1 MRSGCLRTSTSSTAV
16 SDRPCRYSLWTW
28 SSGAAGP
35 RVSRARILGDMEL
48 TGNDELVLLLLLAAV
63 AALMA
68 LAPTLRVPYPI
79 LLVLGGLALGF
90 IPSVP
95 ELTLPPELVLVG
107 ILPPLLYTGGFFTG
121 LRELRANLRP
131 IAMLSLGLVALTTV
145 TVAVVAHAAI
155 SGLSWAAAFVLGAVV
170 APTDPIAATA
180 IMRRLGVPRRIVTI
194 VEGESLV
201 NDASA
206 LVLYRVAVVAAV
218 TGGFSVWDA
227 SLRFIASVVGGIAVG
242 LGVGWVVAQVRIRLD
257 NIPAEIAISLLTGY
271 LAFIPAQALHVSG
284 VLAAVTVGVY
294 LGWRSPELA
303 TPAMRLQGLAVW
315 ETLVF
320 LVNALLFALVGFQ
333 LRPILDHLSGRS
345 ASSLIGDAALVVA
358 TVILVRLAF
367 VLPYAYTRVGLFG
380 DGKHRSDAAPWRE
393 GLLVGWTGMRGAVS
407 LAAALAIPLETDAGP
422 FPGRELIIF
431 LAFAVILG
439 TLVGQGLSLPAVIR
453 LLRIEIDPWD
463 SKEETKARI
472 HAADAA
478 LGRLEELVDE
488 DWVRED
494 TAERMRGFYS
504 FRRSRFE
511 ARLDGGDD
519 GSIEQRSLDYQR
531 LRRELLEAERAA
543 IVALRREGRISSE
556 AMRRVERDLD
566 LEDARLDV

>member
-1 MRSGCLRTSTSSTAV
+1 
-16 SDRPCRYSLWTW
+16 
-28 SSGAAGP
+28 
-35 RVSRARILGDMEL
+35 MEL
-48 TGNDELVLLLLLAAV
+48 TGHDELVLLALLAAV

-68 LAPTLRVPYPI
+68 LAPTLHVPYPI

-90 IPSVP
+90 IPGVP

-121 LRELRANLRP
+121 LRELRANLAP

-145 TVAVVAHAAI
+145 VVAVVAHEAI
-155 SGLSWAAAFVLGAVV
+155 AGMSWAAAFVLGAVV

-180 IMRRLGVPRRIVTI
+180 IARRLGVPRKIVTI

-218 TGGFSVWDA
+218 TGGFSLWDA
-227 SLRFIASVVGGIAVG
+227 SLRFVVSVVGGIAVG
-242 LGVGWVVAQVRIRLD
+242 LAVGWIVALVRIRLD
-257 NIPAEIAISLLTGY
+257 NIPAEIAISILTGY
-271 LAFIPAQALHVSG
+271 LAFIPALALHVSG

-294 LGWRSPELA
+294 LGWRSPELS
-303 TPAMRLQGLAVW
+303 TPAMRIQGFAVW

-345 ASSLIGDAALVVA
+345 PESLIGDAVLVIA

-367 VLPYAYTRVGLFG
+367 VLPYAYSRRRLLG
-380 DGKHRSDAAPWRE
+380 DGKKPAGASTWRQ
-393 GLLVGWTGMRGAVS
+393 GLLVGWMGMRGAVS
-407 LAAALAIPLETDAGP
+407 LAAALAVPLETDAGAP
-422 FPGRELIIF
+422 FPARELIIF

-439 TLVGQGLSLPAVIR
+439 TLVVQGLSLPAVIR

-463 SKEETKARI
+463 AKEETKARI
-472 HAADAA
+472 HAAEAA
-478 LGRLEELVDE
+478 LGRLEELLDE

-494 TAERMRGFYS
+494 TAERMRGAYN
-504 FRRSRFE
+504 FRRSRFQ
-511 ARLDGGDD
+511 ARLDGDDD
-519 GSIEQRSLDYQR
+519 GSIEQRSADYQR

-543 IVALRREGRISSE
+543 VVSLRRDGRISSE
-556 AMRRVERDLD
+556 VMRRVERDLD
-566 LEDARLDV
+566 LEDARLDI